1 MGDTLIHF
9 QQVARPA
16 MAPPFRPVIRDN
28 QLKLATPEELLRVVG
43 TLHPT
48 ERLVLR
54 LKALIGQATNKG
66 EFLAVMNATGKRG
79 PDGRPWTAQT
89 VNVALDRLVSTGLL
103 VDGEYACIPSLWHP
117 LAVDATKAPEG
128 PALLQAVL
136 SSFPENCRSQW
147 GSYSIQTDAF
157 VLRRLRL
164 AIYAGDPETY
174 RRLFDAYDKEFTRA
188 RGPHILETLF
198 REVTLDVEWLVA
210 RHPDIQYGL
219 FAVKLEHFLTTGQTS
234 PDLAALV
241 AYYRS
246 LEDAPG
252 YESFKWLLL
261 HSDLLA
267 GRIGA
272 VRRKVDAFSV
282 ATGEALETDRLLL
295 LGSADFLEGR
305 NDEALGHFR
314 LALKGYRKRI
324 GKRKVFFN
332 GPNGL
337 FFLLALIG
345 ANDHALH
352 SELLTNL
359 DGVDHVGNLFGPG
372 FRAVQALLWL
382 LQGLEP
388 KARDA
393 LADIRRGGT
402 REPMSVACL
411 TLVEFLV
418 DPALARKQI
427 KDTVA
432 HFEALK
438 EVLPLVARIHAEV
451 LERIADKPAVYDTFL
466 RTTSD
471 GAQVIDF
478 LKLVEVRQ
486 PWERTLDSLAAFLKT
501 GSGRPAAAPPIS
513 KSKRLAWFVDP
524 EQMTVE
530 VLEQSVK
537 GRDWTPGRVVAM
549 KRLHEQ
555 DPRLDYLTHHDR
567 RALRTI
573 RKDTS
578 GWHNDESY
586 DFDRYRAMTTLV
598 GHPVVFDARRR
609 DQLLELVAYPVELVV
624 TETRNGY
631 KFALSHRANEQA
643 VFLEA
648 EAPSRWRV
656 IDFSAKLLAVQE
668 ILGGRG
674 LTVPKQGRER
684 VLDLLREQHPSLPIR
699 ADIVDADMPA
709 VEGQSSPVLQM
720 QPLDEGLKVAMVVR
734 PFGAAGPYYLAGQG
748 GQSVLAMI
756 DGVRQRA
763 NRNLDGE
770 RTTASAT
777 LAALPTLHRE
787 AASGHEWVIGD
798 TESALEFLL
807 EVRACQPPPTVE
819 WPEGK
824 RLIVRSEVST
834 SGLSLKMS
842 RSRDW
847 FQMDGEVRVD
857 EELVLDM
864 QDLLTRLG
872 KARGRFVPLA
882 DGSFVALTLKF
893 RKQLERLGGVT
904 EEHGK
909 GLRLP
914 ILGAASVQELVEE
927 AGSVKADKDW
937 KAFITRLSAA
947 ERHQPVV
954 PSTLQAEL
962 RDYQVEGFRW
972 LSRLA
977 HWQAGACLADDMGLG
992 KTVQAIAAMLE
1003 QAPHGPCLV
1012 IAPTSVC
1019 HNWER
1024 ELERFAPTLAVQ
1036 RLGTTDVRADQI
1048 AGLKAMDVLVTSYGL
1063 LHQEADRLAEIDW
1076 RMVVFDEAQAIK
1088 NAETRRA
1095 QAGQRIKAHFRL
1107 ALTGTPIENY
1117 LDELWSLFAI
1127 VNPGLLGSRDS
1138 FARRFGTPIERNRSD
1153 AALHALRA
1161 LIRPFIL
1168 RRTKSVVLAELP
1180 SRTELTLEIDLPEEE
1195 RAFYEAV
1202 RRRAL
1207 EALAQ
1212 LRDGGSGGQ
1221 TRIHILAEITRLR
1234 RACCHPGLVDATS
1247 ELPGAKLE
1255 AFLELVEELI
1265 RNRHKVLV
1273 FSQFVGQ
1280 LERVR
1285 AALIERGIKHQY
1297 LDGGTPAKDR
1307 EKRVA
1312 AFQAGEGDLFL
1323 ISLKAGGTGLNLTAA
1338 DYVIH
1343 LDPWWN
1349 PAVEDQASDRVH
1361 RIGQQRPV
1369 TVYRLI
1375 VRDSIEEK
1383 ILDLHRAKRDL
1394 ASDLLDGSEIS
1405 ARLTDDDL
1413 LDLIRS

>member
-1 MGDTLIHF
+1 
-9 QQVARPA
+9 

-28 QLKLATPEELLRVVG
+28 QPKPATLEEQLRLVA

-48 ERLVLR
+48 ERMVLR
-54 LKALIGQATNKG
+54 LKALIGQATTKG
-66 EFLAVMNATGKRG
+66 EFLAVINATGTRG
-79 PDGRPWTAQT
+79 PDGRPWSAQT
-89 VNVALDRLVSTGLL
+89 VNGALDRLVSAGLL
-103 VDGEYACIPSLWHP
+103 VEGEYACVMALWHP
-117 LAVDATKAPEG
+117 LAVDATTAPEG

-136 SSFPENCRSQW
+136 SSFPESGRGQW
-147 GSYSIQTDAF
+147 GSYSIQTDSY
-157 VLRRLRL
+157 VQRRLRL

-174 RRLFDAYDKEFTRA
+174 RRLLDAYDKEFTRS
-188 RGPHILETLF
+188 RGPHILEALF
-198 REVTLDVEWLVA
+198 REATLEIEWLAA
-210 RHPDIQYGL
+210 RHQDIQYAL
-219 FAVKLEHFLTTGQTS
+219 FAVKLEHFLTTCLPS
-234 PDLAALV
+234 PDLPTLV
-241 AYYRS
+241 AHYRS

-252 YESFKWLLL
+252 FENFKWLLL

-272 VRRKVDAFSV
+272 VRRKVGAFSS
-282 ATGEALETDRLLL
+282 ATGETLESDHLLL

-314 LALKGYRKRI
+314 QAIKLYKKEV

-345 ANDHALH
+345 ANDPSLH
-352 SELLTNL
+352 SELQTNL
-359 DGVDHVGNLFGPG
+359 DGVDHGGNLFGPG

-382 LQGLEP
+382 LQGMED
-388 KARDA
+388 KARE
-393 LADIRRGGT
+393 LLVDIRRGGT

-418 DPALARKQI
+418 DPALARKRL

-432 HFEALK
+432 QFEALR
-438 EVLPLVARIHAEV
+438 EVLPLIARIHGEV
-451 LERIADKPAVYDTFL
+451 LERIADKPGVYDAFL
-466 RTTSD
+466 RTTPD
-471 GAQVIDF
+471 GSQVIDF

-486 PWERTLDSLAAFLKT
+486 PWERTLDSLSAFLKT
-501 GSGRPAAAPPIS
+501 GSARPTTAPS
-513 KSKRLAWFVDP
+513 VRKSKRLAWFVDP

-555 DPRLDYLTHHDR
+555 DPRLDYLTDHDR

-578 GWHNDESY
+578 GWYNEETF
-586 DFDRYRAMTTLV
+586 DFDRYRTLTTLV
-598 GHPVVFDARRR
+598 GHPTVFDARRR
-609 DQLLELVAYPVELVV
+609 EQPLELVAYPVELVV
-624 TETRNGY
+624 TEQRNGY
-631 KFALSHRANEQA
+631 KFALSHRAAEQA
-643 VFLEA
+643 VFMEA
-648 EAPSRWRV
+648 ETPTRWRV
-656 IDFSAKLLAVQE
+656 IDFSARLLAVQE

-684 VLDLLREQHPSLPIR
+684 VLDLIKEQHPSLPIR
-699 ADIVDADMPA
+699 ADIADADMPA
-709 VEGQSSPVLQM
+709 VEGQPGPVLQIE
-720 QPLDEGLKVAMVVR
+720 PLDEGLKVTMVVR

-763 NRNLDGE
+763 NRDLDAE
-770 RTTASAT
+770 RAASSST

-807 EVRACQPPPTVE
+807 EVRACEPPPAVE

-824 RLIVRSEVST
+824 RLTVRSEVSS

-842 RSRDW
+842 RARDW

-882 DGSFVALTLKF
+882 DGSFVALTRKF
-893 RKQLERLGGVT
+893 QKQLERLGGVT
-904 EEHGK
+904 EGHGK

-914 ILGAASVQELVEE
+914 TLGAVAVQELVEE
-927 AGSVKADKDW
+927 AGSVKADKEW
-937 KAFITRLSAA
+937 KAFIARLSAA
-947 ERHQPVV
+947 DRHQPVV

-962 RDYQVEGFRW
+962 RDYQVDGFQW

-992 KTVQAIAAMLE
+992 KTVQAIAVMLE

-1019 HNWER
+1019 YNWER
-1024 ELERFAPTLAVQ
+1024 ELERFAPTLMV
-1036 RLGTTDVRADQI
+1036 RKLGTVSGRADQI
-1048 AGLKAMDVLVTSYGL
+1048 AALKAMDVLVISYGL
-1063 LHQEADRLAEIDW
+1063 LYQEADRLAEVVW
-1076 RMVVFDEAQAIK
+1076 RMAVFDEAQAIK

-1095 QAGQRIKAHFRL
+1095 QAGQRIKAQFRL

-1127 VNPGLLGSRDS
+1127 VNPGLLGSRDG
-1138 FARRFGTPIERNRSD
+1138 FARRFATPIERTRND
-1153 AALHALRA
+1153 GALHALRA

-1168 RRTKSVVLAELP
+1168 RRTKSAVLAELP
-1180 SRTELTLEIDLPEEE
+1180 PRTEVTLEIDLPEEE
-1195 RAFYEAV
+1195 RSFYEAV

-1212 LRDGGSGGQ
+1212 LRNGGAGGGQ

-1234 RACCHPGLVDATS
+1234 RACYHPGLVDAETS
-1247 ELPGAKLE
+1247 LPGAKLE

-1265 RNRHKVLV
+1265 RNRHKALV

-1285 AALIERGIKHQY
+1285 DALVARGISHQY
-1297 LDGGTPAKDR
+1297 LDGSTPAKDR
-1307 EKRVA
+1307 ERRVA

-1349 PAVEDQASDRVH
+1349 PAVEDQASDRAH
-1361 RIGQQRPV
+1361 RIGQLRPV

-1413 LDLIRS
+1413 LDLIRM